1 MPIPSFKQFLILESF
16 KDAQKKF
23 IEELVS
29 YSSRGEERR
38 QEYTDRVNSVID
50 EFKLLKDR
58 NQIKDERKDIGYWLS
73 KDFDSFES
81 FVKSSLEEYQN
92 QKKVKQEQEVLSK
105 DVYKIFEN
113 ENALVVVPRT
123 HEASCK
129 YGSNT
134 KWCLTYHQDSYWN
147 ENVLSQGLTPYY
159 VIFKPKSEIT
169 EYDEN
174 LEKLAI
180 MIDPYDGIHSIWD
193 AEDARIAE
201 RGRSYRTYQQGDYD
215 NAEPMSVFDLL
226 EMYEIPYDEFVS
238 KVTEI
243 GPDRYEPTLADIEEF
258 FDNINKTSYYSQNNP
273 NAKYSEIEE
282 AFNDLNEYYE
292 ENSVDVDDRLTPQDF
307 IIFFEKNIEL
317 VHEYESN
324 QFDYICTKKLSNSIY
339 RTFGYE
345 EYKLIQT
352 IFNLLKEFLKEKEQ
366 NFLEDNEIRY
376 EI

>member
-1 MPIPSFKQFLILESF
+1 MSIPSFKQFLILESF

-38 QEYTDRVNSVID
+38 QEYSDRVNSVID

-123 HEASCK
+123 HEASRK

-147 ENVLSQGLTPYY
+147 DYVLSQGLTPYY

-180 MIDPYDGIHSIWD
+180 MIDTEDDVNSIWD

-215 NAEPMSVFDLL
+215 NSEPMSVFDLL
-226 EMYEIPYDEFVS
+226 DMYEIPYDEFDS

-258 FDNINKTSYYSQNNP
+258 FDDINKTPYDSQNKP
-273 NAKYSEIEE
+273 NTKYSEIEE

-307 IIFFEKNIEL
+307 VIFFDNNKTLIYD
-317 VHEYESN
+317 YESYR
-324 QFDYICTKKLSNSIY
+324 FDYECTEKLSDSIY
-339 RTFGYE
+339 RTFSYE
-345 EYKLIQT
+345 EQKFIQV
-352 IFNLLKEFLKEKEQ
+352 IFNLLKATLEEKEQ